1 DAARRGCRHEITTVD
16 ALPRHSGDRRV
27 AAGPGL
33 GSGTD
38 AGAAWLLAMLSIST
52 VPVPIAGAPSSS
64 HPRPEATDGLAIA
77 PPGSPQ
83 PGAPR
88 HPGSGAPGPPV
99 RPPLRA
105 ARILAW
111 EASAHGSAAEVL
123 GLGLRGSA
131 AAARGGRGGWP
142 RRAGQPPSV

>member
-88 HPGSGAPGPPV
+88 HPGSGAPGPP
-99 RPPLRA
+99 
-105 ARILAW
+105 
-111 EASAHGSAAEVL
+111 
-123 GLGLRGSA
+123 
-131 AAARGGRGGWP
+131 ARGPSASSRGKLRRMARRRKFWGW
-142 RRAGQPPSV
+142 GFEDQQPPREEV